1 MINPLN
7 ISVFSDRTGNF
18 LKYYKMKFLKTFLL
32 IFLCLTH
39 FIYVFSQNNE
49 PLTNGKASGKLL
61 TGQFAP
67 TPPMGWNTW
76 NTFQTKINEDMLRE
90 MVDVY
95 VSSGMRDAG
104 YQYFV
109 LDDGWMAIE
118 RDQGG
123 NLVADPVKF
132 PHGMKAFADYVHF
145 KGLKF
150 GIYNCAGSKTCAGYP
165 GTRGHEY
172 EDARLYASWG
182 VDFLKYDWCNTDSL
196 NAPEAYKTMSAAL
209 RATGRPIVFSICE
222 WGDHQ
227 PWLWA
232 GGVGELYRST
242 GDISASFVF
251 RKPIG
256 NWTPQSV
263 LSILELQEPI
273 RKYNGPNH
281 WNDPDMLEVGNGMST
296 VEDKSHFSLWCMLA
310 APLAAGNDLRK
321 MTPQTREILT
331 NKEMIGIDQDERGIA
346 AFKMIFPD
354 SLELWV
360 KPLKNNE
367 VALCFFNRTGGTKK
381 INLNWKDLNISDLQS
396 GLDIHFDKQIFSLRD
411 LWLKKDMGKT
421 DKKLEQS
428 IASHDVLVLRLKIVH

>member
-1 MINPLN
+1 
-7 ISVFSDRTGNF
+7 
-18 LKYYKMKFLKTFLL
+18 MKFLKPIAGCFL
-32 IFLCLTH
+32 FLTH
-39 FIYVFSQNNE
+39 FTYVFSQAIGQSEKNK
-49 PLTNGKASGKLL
+49 TASLAL
-61 TGQFAP
+61 TGQLAP
-67 TPPMGWNTW
+67 SPPMGWNTW
-76 NTFQTKINEDMLRE
+76 NTFQTRISEAMLRE
-90 MVDVY
+90 MVDVF
-95 VSSGMRDAG
+95 VGSGMREAG
-104 YQYFV
+104 YRFFV
-109 LDDGWMAIE
+109 LDDGWMSMA
-118 RDQGG
+118 RDSKGS
-123 NLVADPVKF
+123 LMADPLKF
-132 PHGMKAFADYVHF
+132 PHGIKAFADYVHS

-222 WGDHQ
+222 WGDHK

-242 GDISASFVF
+242 GDISASFIE
-251 RKPIG
+251 RKSVG

-263 LSILELQEPI
+263 LSIIDLQEAI

-281 WNDPDMLEVGNGMST
+281 WNDPDMLEVGNGMSAT
-296 VEDKSHFSLWCMLA
+296 EDRSHFSLWCMLA

-321 MTPQTREILT
+321 MTSQTREILT
-331 NKEMIGIDQDERGIA
+331 NPEMIAIDQDERGIA
-346 AFKMIFPD
+346 AFKMMLPD

-367 VALCFFNRTGGTKK
+367 LALCFFNRTGAAKK
-381 INLNWKDLNISDLQS
+381 IQLNWKDLQISDTQS
-396 GLDIHFDKQIFSLRD
+396 GLDLHFDKQIFALRD
-411 LWLKKDMGKT
+411 VWTKKDMGST
-421 DKKLEQS
+421 DKNLEREL
-428 IASHDVLVLRLKIVH
+428 ASHDILVFRLKPVRK